1 MIIDAAWY
9 GASARGSTSRT
20 PSGRSGRC
28 SRSRAGELDGFA
40 WLGLRMPTES
50 ELGAV
55 QKEFDIPQLA
65 IEDAR
70 ELHDRPKVERHD
82 SMLLTVVPTARYD
95 DEREAVEFGELF
107 LYCGADYLVSMR
119 YGQAAPLSGVRS
131 ALEHD
136 HERLARGPG
145 AVLQAALAQ
154 VVASYEPVIDGL
166 EGDVRE
172 VERDVFSEARAQ
184 PTRRIYFLIR
194 EVLDFLVAL
203 EPLSA
208 AVSTLTSSRCSPWVH
223 SELTPLF
230 RDVEEQL
237 AEIVGRTHNAPA
249 PQQRAQR
256 QPRPGLA
263 SPERRHAQDLGVGC
277 DRRAP
282 DRDRRAIRDEP
293 RWYPCRRPRALVP
306 RRQRPDA
313 CALLPAVPQLQ
324 ALRLAL
330 NLVLAADFRR
340 IRRKSAS
347 SSACGLGVE
356 EALLGNVGGEA
367 CGGR

>member
-1 MIIDAAWY
+1 MLSDRPNETSPTNAPTRPTCDNAGVIIDAAWY
-9 GASARGSTSRT
+9 DASGARIHEPDSVGALGALLAQ
-20 PSGRSGRC
+20 
-28 SRSRAGELDGFA
+28 SRAGELDGFA

-237 AEIVGRTHNAPA
+237 AEIVGRTHNAHQLLNNVLNA
-249 PQQRAQR
+249 NLAQVSLR
-256 QPRPGLA
+256 QNDDTRKISAWAAIGVFPTVIAGLFGMNLDGIPGA
-263 SPERRHAQDLGVGC
+263 DSEIGF
-277 DRRAP
+277 
-282 DRDRRAIRDEP
+282 
-293 RWYPCRRPRALVP
+293 LVVTV
-306 RRQRPDA
+306 
-313 CALLPAVPQLQ
+313 LT
-324 ALRLAL
+324 LAL
-330 NLVLAADFRR
+330 
-340 IRRKSAS
+340 
-347 SSACGLGVE
+347 CY
-356 EALLGNVGGEA
+356 LLYRNFKRSGWL
-367 CGGR
+367 